1 MKNFARLIGLLTGLL
16 MLANAH
22 AQRPAPIPGTFPNS
36 TQQQPFDSSRL
47 EQRLD
52 EIPDTVGVFYF
63 LADNPNQETPFSD
76 STLANFQQYDPVRQ
90 RSLDYMHLGNLG
102 SAHQPIVFETT
113 WRRGFDVGLHQFDLY
128 MTPATQ
134 RRFYRLQKL
143 YECLFYGRFRAS
155 R

>member
-52 EIPDTVGVFYF
+52 EIPDTVGVF
-63 LADNPNQETPFSD
+63 TS
-76 STLANFQQYDPVRQ
+76 
-90 RSLDYMHLGNLG
+90 
-102 SAHQPIVFETT
+102 
-113 WRRGFDVGLHQFDLY
+113 
-128 MTPATQ
+128 
-134 RRFYRLQKL
+134 
-143 YECLFYGRFRAS
+143 
-155 R
+155 